1 MEKNG
6 GKDGL
11 ITIRWWH
18 ITRAVGVI
26 VFLYG
31 VFLDH
36 SPERGTIILT
46 GAGLAG
52 FDKVARSDAPSP
64 PKNNTDSDQNVK

>member
-1 MEKNG
+1 MV
-6 GKDGL
+6 
-11 ITIRWWH
+11 TIRWFH
-18 ITRAVGVI
+18 ITRAIGVL

-31 VFLDH
+31 VFLDN

-52 FDKVARSDAPSP
+52 FDKVARSDGIPV
-64 PKNNTDSDQNVK
+64 KKDTDNGKNVK